1 MDNNTTSVGEVG
13 LWVRLDQLVKI
24 RFGSYRQMAQQAK
37 INLRTLYGY
46 KQKYAYP
53 PIHTLKAIATT
64 LDVSLDWL
72 VSGDVT
78 DAQKDMGL
86 GEDEYNFML
95 RYKSLPRQT
104 REIIDRILS
113 DAERKKNRNKD
124 KDGNT

>member
-1 MDNNTTSVGEVG
+1 MGFQLRIDTAVGAPYGNE
-13 LWVRLDQLVKI
+13 
-24 RFGSYRQMAQQAK
+24 
-37 INLRTLYGY
+37 NGY